1 MSEIYDINEL
11 PEVMFPKN
19 IISIYQYQQCN
30 PVPMNKL
37 TISKYKSRSFS
48 VGRNNFKPYNM

>member
-48 VGRNNFKPYNM
+48 VGRNNF